1 MPKKRSNPYLKTIRA
16 SNGPDKGKTLTCD
29 IYDVLTAFEITNI
42 GQIQG
47 LKKGLR
53 GGRADKDWKRDM
65 QEAIDSLA
73 RAIEIQET
81 LDASKGSRSRIR

>member
-1 MPKKRSNPYLKTIRA
+1 MDNPYLKTIRA

-29 IYDVLTAFEITNI
+29 IYDILTAFGITNV

-53 GGRADKDWKRDM
+53 GGRADKDWKKDM
-65 QEAIDSLA
+65 QEAIHSFT
-73 RAIEIQET
+73 RAIEIKEVS
-81 LDASKGSRSRIR
+81 DEDRDS